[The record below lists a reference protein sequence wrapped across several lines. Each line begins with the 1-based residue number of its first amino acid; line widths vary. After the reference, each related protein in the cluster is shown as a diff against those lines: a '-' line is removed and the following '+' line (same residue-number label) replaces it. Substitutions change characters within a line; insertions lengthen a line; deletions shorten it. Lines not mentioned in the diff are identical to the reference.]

1 MMANEQKNLQQK
13 VNQNGKPVLVFT
25 REHLETAGNVAAKTS
40 DVLGYLKDGTSVVD
54 NYNFRWG
61 LIHSKNTPLFSKKR
75 LEKAKEFRF
84 YKENPQ
90 TGQIFKGNQHTK
102 VFNTKKFGTKIDK
115 LGSKTGNFAD
125 GVELTLAIVDK
136 NPEALATKSSTL
148 ILSKAGEKTGEV
160 AGLAAAGKCAKVAIK
175 RLDPRKATVVGL
187 TCAGAAIGLKYGL
200 KESGDYLGETVGK
213 TNTAI
218 ETAQGVLNAV
228 DILDQVETKAAEREK
243 QEAIKR
249 DPMLEWHIVGAD

>member
-1 MMANEQKNLQQK
+1 MANEQKDLQQK
-13 VNQNGKPVLVFT
+13 VNQNGRPVSVFT
-25 REHLETAGNVAAKTS
+25 REHLETASNVAAKTS

-61 LIHSKNTPLFSKKR
+61 LIHSKNTPLFSKER
-75 LEKAKEFRF
+75 LEKAKDFRF
-84 YKENPQ
+84 YKEN
-90 TGQIFKGNQHTK
+90 FKGNQYTK
-102 VFNTKKFGTKIDK
+102 VFDTKKFGTKIDK
-115 LGSKTGNFAD
+115 LGSKAGNFAD
-125 GVELTLAIVDK
+125 GVELTLAIVDR

-148 ILSKAGEKTGEV
+148 VLSKAGEKTGEV

-200 KESGDYLGETVGK
+200 KESGDYLGGKVGK

-218 ETAQGVLNAV
+218 QTAQGVLDAIDMV
-228 DILDQVETKAAEREK
+228 DELETKAAEREK

>member
-1 MMANEQKNLQQK
+1 MANEQKDLQQK
-13 VNQNGKPVLVFT
+13 VNQNGRPVSVFT
-25 REHLETAGNVAAKTS
+25 KEHLETAGNVAAKTS
-40 DVLGYLKDGTSVVD
+40 DVLGYLKDGTSVID

-61 LIHSKNTPLFSKKR
+61 LVHSKNTPLFSKER

-90 TGQIFKGNQHTK
+90 TGRIFKGNQHTK
-102 VFNTKKFGTKIDK
+102 VFDTKKFGSKVDK
-115 LGSKTGNFAD
+115 LGSKAGNFGD
-125 GVELTLAIVDK
+125 GVELALAIVDR

-148 ILSKAGEKTGEV
+148 VLSKAGEKTGEV
-160 AGLAAAGKCAKVAIK
+160 AGLAAVGKCTKVAIK

-187 TCAGAAIGLKYGL
+187 TCAGAAIGVKYWLKG
-200 KESGDYLGETVGK
+200 KGEELGNTVGK

-218 ETAQGVLNAV
+218 QTAQGVLDAIDMV
-228 DILDQVETKAAEREK
+228 DELETKAAEKEK

>member
-1 MMANEQKNLQQK
+1 MANEQKDLQQK
-13 VNQNGKPVLVFT
+13 VNQNGRPVSVFT
-25 REHLETAGNVAAKTS
+25 REHLETASNVAAKTS

-61 LIHSKNTPLFSKKR
+61 LIHSKNTPLFSKER
-75 LEKAKEFRF
+75 LEKAKDFRF
-84 YKENPQ
+84 YKEN
-90 TGQIFKGNQHTK
+90 FKGNQYTK
-102 VFNTKKFGTKIDK
+102 VFDTKKFGTKIDK
-115 LGSKTGNFAD
+115 LGSKAGNFAD
-125 GVELTLAIVDK
+125 GVELTLAIVDR

-148 ILSKAGEKTGEV
+148 VLSKAGEKTGEV
-160 AGLAAAGKCAKVAIK
+160 AGLAAAGKCAKVTIK

-200 KESGDYLGETVGK
+200 KESGDYLGGKVGK

-218 ETAQGVLNAV
+218 QTAQGVLDAIDMV
-228 DILDQVETKAAEREK
+228 DELETKAAEREK

>member
-1 MMANEQKNLQQK
+1 MANEQKDLQQK
-13 VNQNGKPVLVFT
+13 VNQNGRPVSVFT

-61 LIHSKNTPLFSKKR
+61 LIHSKNTPLFSKER

-84 YKENPQ
+84 YKEN
-90 TGQIFKGNQHTK
+90 FRGNQYTK

-115 LGSKTGNFAD
+115 LGSKAGNFGD
-125 GVELTLAIVDK
+125 GVELTLAIVDR

-148 ILSKAGEKTGEV
+148 VLSKAGEKTGEV

-187 TCAGAAIGLKYGL
+187 TCAGAAIGVKYWLKG
-200 KESGDYLGETVGK
+200 KGEELGNTVGK

-218 ETAQGVLNAV
+218 QTAQGVLDAIDMV
-228 DILDQVETKAAEREK
+228 DELETKAAEKEK